1 MAQSRGASI
10 ADVLGLTES
19 KEASGYGVADG
30 IVGKEGASLP
40 ARWALEERDTRG
52 RHFWLRAQHGRSPKT
67 DTQGMVPRPTYRV
80 GSLL

>member
-40 ARWALEERDTRG
+40 ARWALEERLKGKALPAEGPAWEGSKD
-52 RHFWLRAQHGRSPKT
+52 RHSGDGAQAN
-67 DTQGMVPRPTYRV
+67 
-80 GSLL
+80 L